1 VHEHKHFTPWEQIEK
16 TVYFKEYS
24 KETTDND
31 VPYYPK
37 RLANDMVIYEKYKND
52 VNKLEKFTFL
62 GRLATYRYMDMHHV
76 IAEAL
81 NVLK

>member
-1 VHEHKHFTPWEQIEK
+1 
-16 TVYFKEYS
+16 
-24 KETTDND
+24 
-31 VPYYPK
+31 
-37 RLANDMVIYEKYKND
+37 MVIYEKYKND